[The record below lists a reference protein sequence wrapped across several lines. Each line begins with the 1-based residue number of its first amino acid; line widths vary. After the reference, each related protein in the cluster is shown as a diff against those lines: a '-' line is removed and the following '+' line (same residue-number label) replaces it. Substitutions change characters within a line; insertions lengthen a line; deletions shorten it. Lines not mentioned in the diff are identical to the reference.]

1 MATTKKFFAE
11 LGLETA
17 QDLSVNGNAT
27 ITGDLTVN
35 GTTITVNSTTTSV
48 ADSLMEF
55 ANANTSSDTL
65 DIGFYGNYN
74 DGLSDGGASE
84 YTGLFRDASDS
95 TWKLFDGLEAEP
107 TTTVNT
113 SGTGYTYADLQ
124 VGDLTATTLTA
135 TNSLTGA
142 SITYPTTDGTSGQVL
157 TTNGSGIL
165 SFADPS
171 GSGLDG
177 GTITTTS
184 TSITD
189 LDTFSASSSRGGKY
203 TVTLSDST
211 SGEYQTTEVHI
222 IHDGTN
228 SSISQFGTVLQGG
241 SDELATFSTDIS
253 SGSVRLRVTPA
264 STNSTKISYK
274 KILIDV

>member
-1 MATTKKFFAE
+1 
-11 LGLETA
+11 
-17 QDLSVNGNAT
+17 
-27 ITGDLTVN
+27 
-35 GTTITVNSTTTSV
+35 
-48 ADSLMEF
+48 MEF

-113 SGTGYTYADLQ
+113 SGTGYAYADLQ

-142 SITYPTTDGTSGQVL
+142 SISYPTTDGTNGQVL
-157 TTNGSGIL
+157 TTNGSGTL

-171 GSGLDG
+171 GTLD
-177 GTITTTS
+177 
-184 TSITD
+184 
-189 LDTFSASSSRGGKY
+189 
-203 TVTLSDST
+203 
-211 SGEYQTTEVHI
+211 
-222 IHDGTN
+222 
-228 SSISQFGTVLQGG
+228 
-241 SDELATFSTDIS
+241 
-253 SGSVRLRVTPA
+253 SVYDYFNV
-264 STNSTKISYK
+264 NH
-274 KILIDV
+274 